1 MALRVTARRAQRLG
15 STTPS
20 QTPGTANRAGRAGGV
35 GISSA
40 SRCSAKCAVRA
51 TVPPVIAAW
60 NCARVFSRCMLRR
73 SRPEPDGQTGARGRP
88 TAATS
93 DGQALAALGAARV
106 DHGPPAPGLHAHE
119 KAMGARAA
127 RLGGLI
133 GAFHAVVSL
142 KKRVRFRMA
151 IGPDGLRWG
160 FTSMVLDALPGR
172 QWQRAG
178 GRAFFCRAWLL
189 HIAVVHGPA
198 RQPPWQALPSCHHLS
213 LSISSITLMQGRKT
227 GDYCRLAGG

>member
-73 SRPEPDGQTGARGRP
+73 SRPESDRP
-88 TAATS
+88 TAAPS

-142 KKRVRFRMA
+142 KKIVRFRMA

-160 FTSMVLDALPGR
+160 FTSMVPDALPALPGR

-178 GRAFFCRAWLL
+178 G
-189 HIAVVHGPA
+189 GA
-198 RQPPWQALPSCHHLS
+198 RF
-213 LSISSITLMQGRKT
+213 
-227 GDYCRLAGG
+227 Y